1 MQAVPLPDDEPGP
14 PPPKGSPPDTAPPG
28 AARSTPAPLT
38 PLALRPVPSL
48 SAIPSKVCSDGHPN
62 DPDASLCRLCQED
75 LGVATLVQDVP
86 PEPLGRLLLEDGSG
100 VELVDDLVVGRHPE
114 RPDPNPGPGPQ
125 PSAALPAASPPST
138 PQPPASDRVDL
149 AVDSEP
155 LTVSGRQVSR
165 RHFAIEVRGW
175 RLHIRDL
182 GSTNGTFVTRRGE
195 RGRRRIP
202 EDRSIELWVGDTI
215 HFGERQALV
224 VAIRP

>member
-1 MQAVPLPDDEPGP
+1 MQAVPLPDDEP
-14 PPPKGSPPDTAPPG
+14 A
-28 AARSTPAPLT
+28 APLA

-48 SAIPSKVCSDGHPN
+48 SAIPSKICSGGHPN
-62 DPDASLCRLCQED
+62 DPDAPSCRLCQED
-75 LGVATLVQDVP
+75 LGVAALVQDVP

-100 VELVDDLVVGRHPE
+100 VALVDDLVVGRHPE
-114 RPDPNPGPGPQ
+114 PADPGPGPG
-125 PSAALPAASPPST
+125 PGLGLSAALHAVAPPSA
-138 PQPPASDRVDL
+138 PQPSGPDRVG
-149 AVDSEP
+149 AEVDGEP

-202 EDRSIELWVGDTI
+202 EDQSIELWVGDTI